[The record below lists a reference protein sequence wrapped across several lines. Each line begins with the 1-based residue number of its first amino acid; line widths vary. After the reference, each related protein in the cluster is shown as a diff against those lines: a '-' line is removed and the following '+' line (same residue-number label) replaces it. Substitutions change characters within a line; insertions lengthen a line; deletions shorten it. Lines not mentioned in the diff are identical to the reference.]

1 MSLGFLRLRL
11 LCLGVEGVV
20 GALVLRVYELT
31 CENLSLDMW
40 WFEATVTPLYG
51 QETVYP
57 VLVLILLVGFTI
69 MDV

>member
-1 MSLGFLRLRL
+1 MGLWDEDKDVFW
-11 LCLGVEGVV
+11 
-20 GALVLRVYELT
+20 VYELT

-57 VLVLILLVGFTI
+57 ILVLILLVGFTI